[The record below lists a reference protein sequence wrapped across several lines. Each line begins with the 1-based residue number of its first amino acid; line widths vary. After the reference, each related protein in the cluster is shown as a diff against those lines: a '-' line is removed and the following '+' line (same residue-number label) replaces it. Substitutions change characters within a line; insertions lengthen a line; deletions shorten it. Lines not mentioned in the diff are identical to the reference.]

1 MKATRT
7 HFNQRSLAF
16 IVLIS
21 GVLGGLLIVFSILLL
36 CKYCLNRKN
45 LRETE
50 QMKLLYETLNQASL
64 LDSNRLYHR
73 GIREFSPLEPRRS
86 NPLDRYQI
94 AE

>member
-1 MKATRT
+1 ATRT